1 MAFTSKANQFVLN
14 KNDIKSFPF
23 QEYATLIPAEA
34 DALAERQSLTAFN
47 LWMLPQ
53 LGALFGSYTLEKND
67 AGKYLPLAM
76 LKKNM
81 GNDAWSKGIYT
92 VVCKMKRSSLVKAQ
106 ANAQFAE
113 YSALV
118 PLILAGIK
126 KYQNIPYSAWALEG
140 LNHAVDHNLYEAMT
154 CEYDGKLTPERLYE
168 LRVQGLTTK
177 SGPKIGEIKK
187 STSSWCLT
195 GVQGT
200 EIALLPK
207 LAQTMLTQIWVA
219 DSTIRNPYMILDP
232 NDWDNMPDPLIK
244 SDVVVAKKFFNS
256 GTTYQHPEA
265 GSNPWD

>member
-1 MAFTSKANQFVLN
+1 MAFNTSRFVLS
-14 KNDIKSFPF
+14 KNDIKAFPF
-23 QEYATLIPAEA
+23 QEYATLKPAEA
-34 DALAERQSLTAFN
+34 DALATSQSLTAFN

-53 LGALFGSYTLEKND
+53 LGALFGSYVVEKND

-81 GNDAWSKGIYT
+81 GNDDWSKGIYT

-106 ANAQFAE
+106 ANAQYSE

-126 KYQNIPYSAWALEG
+126 KYQNIPYSAWDLTG
-140 LNHAVDHNLYEAMT
+140 LHHAVDHNLYEAMT

-177 SGPKIGEIKK
+177 SGPKIGEVKK
-187 STSSWCLT
+187 ATSSWCLT

-219 DSTIRNPYMILDP
+219 DSTIRNPYMVLDP
-232 NDWDNMPDPLIK
+232 NDWDRMPDPLI
-244 SDVVVAKKFFNS
+244 STDVIPKNKVKTA
-256 GTTYQHPEA
+256 TTAYQHPEA
-265 GSNPWD
+265 GDNPWD

>member
-1 MAFTSKANQFVLN
+1 MTFNTSRFILS
-14 KNDIKSFPF
+14 KNDIKAFPF
-23 QEYATLIPAEA
+23 PEYATLKAAEA
-34 DALAERQSLTAFN
+34 ETLAESHSLTAFN

-53 LGALFGSYTLEKND
+53 LGALFGSYKLEKND
-67 AGKYLPLAM
+67 AGKYLPVAM

-106 ANAQFAE
+106 ANAQYSE

-126 KYQNIPYSAWALEG
+126 KYQNIPYSAWDLEG
-140 LNHAVDHNLYEAMT
+140 LHHAVDHNLYEAMT

-177 SGPKIGEIKK
+177 SGPKIGEVKK
-187 STSSWCLT
+187 ATSSWCLT

-232 NDWDNMPDPLIK
+232 NNWDNMPDPLI
-244 SDVVVAKKFFNS
+244 STDIVPQNKFK
-256 GTTYQHPEA
+256 TTTDYQHPEA
-265 GSNPWD
+265 GDNPWDA

>member
-1 MAFTSKANQFVLN
+1 MAFTSKANQFVLT

-23 QEYATLIPAEA
+23 QEYANLKPPEAE
-34 DALAERQSLTAFN
+34 ALAEKHSLTAFN

-53 LGALFGSYTLEKND
+53 LGALFGSYKLQKND

-76 LKKNM
+76 LRDNM
-81 GNDAWSKGIYT
+81 GKDEWSKGIYI
-92 VVCKMKRSSLVKAQ
+92 VACRMKRSSLVKAQ

-126 KYQNIPYSAWALEG
+126 KYQNIPYSAWDLEG
-140 LNHAVDHNLYEAMT
+140 LAQAVDHNLYEAMT
-154 CEYDGKLTPERLYE
+154 CEYDGRISPERLYE

-177 SGPKIGEIKK
+177 SGPKIGEVKK

-207 LAQTMLTQIWVA
+207 LAQSMLTQIWVA
-219 DSTIRNPYMILDP
+219 DSTIRSPYMILDP
-232 NDWDNMPDPLIK
+232 NDWDNMPDPLI
-244 SDVVVAKKFFNS
+244 SSEVVPAKKFF
-256 GTTYQHPEA
+256 GATTAYQHPEA
-265 GSNPWD
+265 GSNPWG